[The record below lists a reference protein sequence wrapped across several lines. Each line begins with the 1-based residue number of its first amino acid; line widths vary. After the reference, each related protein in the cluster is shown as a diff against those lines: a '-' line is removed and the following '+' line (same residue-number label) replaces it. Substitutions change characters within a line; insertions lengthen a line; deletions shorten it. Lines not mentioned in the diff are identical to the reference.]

1 MIEDYAVVYFGS
13 AIFKIT
19 RLLVVATSSVH
30 FFACIFYRV
39 KEESAASNEDVTTF
53 YTSRNVQEDVIIPS
67 NEISSDESFAC
78 LNCEVMGF
86 CLIFFSFQDL
96 ANKYVS

>member
-19 RLLVVATSSVH
+19 RLLVIATSSVH

-39 KEESAASNEDVTTF
+39 KEASASSPEDIVSF
-53 YTSRNVQEDVIIPS
+53 YTSRNIDENVIVNIFRS
-67 NEISSDESFAC
+67 IFLSSSSLF
-78 LNCEVMGF
+78 
-86 CLIFFSFQDL
+86 
-96 ANKYVS
+96 